1 MLNSR
6 LTVKHFLTGP
16 MSEKKCSSWYLL
28 VSPGML
34 PTCSVLHWESPGAD
48 TVMVTASDA
57 QYLEEKISSKFPISH
72 TVFILGFSS
81 RELDSR
87 QHMFSLSVRIY
98 Y

>member
-48 TVMVTASDA
+48 TVMVTASDG
-57 QYLEEKISSKFPISH
+57 QYLEKKILSKFSTSH
-72 TVFILGFSS
+72 TVFMVLVQQI
-81 RELDSR
+81 
-87 QHMFSLSVRIY
+87 
-98 Y
+98 